1 MGTGTPNYSV
11 TVLTSVARP
20 VSAGHY
26 RATMTFDNTL
36 PAACQDPGKTGT
48 ATCTHPLSGMPPSTY
63 SRCAG
68 DLPARAEFDLPDSGD
83 IVVDLLV
90 G

>member
-48 ATCTHPLSGMPPSTY
+48 ATCTHPLSGMPPATY

-68 DLPARAEFDLPDSGD
+68 DLRRDLVRET
-83 IVVDLLV
+83 VVTAYC
-90 G
+90 